1 MDQRAALRSSL
12 AAQSSRRALSERS
25 GSISLR
31 RRLAVST
38 RVQTF
43 LATRERCT
51 ATFRARDRIRWDCST
66 VAEESP

>member
-1 MDQRAALRSSL
+1 MDQRAALGSSL
-12 AAQSSRRALSERS
+12 AAQSSRRALSARS

-31 RRLAVST
+31 RRLGVST

-51 ATFRARDRIRWDCST
+51 ATFRARDRIRWVCST
-66 VAEESP
+66 AIEESP